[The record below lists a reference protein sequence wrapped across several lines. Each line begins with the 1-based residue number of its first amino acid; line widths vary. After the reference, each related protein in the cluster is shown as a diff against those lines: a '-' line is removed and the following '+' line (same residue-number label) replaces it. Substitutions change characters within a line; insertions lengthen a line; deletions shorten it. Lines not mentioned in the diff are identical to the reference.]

1 MAQLKELTIYVWKRI
16 DLLNDGKT
24 KFHGYG
30 WETYAWDDGTNG
42 SMSHK
47 DNISDIAHSIH
58 KNCNGRKKIKHPGGW
73 LTENEWGRVLLRVV
87 LVQILGGYTNHF
99 NQKILFNYTF
109 KYKSCLKIIT
119 TE

>member
-58 KNCNGRKKIKHPGGW
+58 KNCKWTKKDQTPWRLVNGERMGESIIESGFSPNPGW
-73 LTENEWGRVLLRVV
+73 LYQPLQSKDF
-87 LVQILGGYTNHF
+87 VQLYFQI
-99 NQKILFNYTF
+99 QELFKNNND
-109 KYKSCLKIIT
+109 
-119 TE
+119 